1 MDRTI
6 RHTICPIIAAV
17 IWGTAF
23 SAQSV
28 ASAYV
33 QPFSL
38 NAFRSLVAALVLGAF
53 CLLNRRR
60 IADKGKLL
68 KAGLFCGLFLFLA
81 SNCQQLGISETSA
94 GKSGFVTALYIV
106 LVPLF
111 SLFLKQKP
119 GRRVWISVAVAVAGL
134 YFLCVSGEF
143 TVGLGD
149 LSLLACAAFFA
160 VQILGIDHLA
170 GELDEIAFT
179 ALEFAVC
186 GVLSAAGA
194 LAFEP
199 QKLSNY
205 GSCMGSLLYIAIF
218 SSCVA
223 YTLQTVSQKGGN
235 PSVIS
240 LLMSLE
246 SVFAVLGGAVLLHER
261 LTGREYLGCALMA
274 VAVVLA
280 QLPDRKAGRTP
291 ASGEGP
297 AGGGKEETA

>member
-1 MDRTI
+1 MKNTI
-6 RHTICPIIAAV
+6 RHTICPIIAAI

-23 SAQSV
+23 SAQSI
-28 ASAYV
+28 ASEYV
-33 QPFSL
+33 EPFSL
-38 NAFRSLVAALVLGAF
+38 NAFRSLLAALVLGSF
-53 CLLNRRR
+53 CLLARRR
-60 IADKGKLL
+60 VADWKKLW
-68 KAGLFCGLFLFLA
+68 KAGLFCGFFLFLA
-81 SNCQQLGISETSA
+81 SNSQQLGISETSA

-111 SLFLKQKP
+111 SLFLKEKP
-119 GRRVWISVAVAVAGL
+119 GKRIWFSVAVAVVGL

-143 TVGLGD
+143 SIGLGD

-160 VQILGIDHLA
+160 IQILGIDHLA

-179 ALEFAVC
+179 ALEFGIC
-186 GVLSAAGA
+186 GVLSAVCA
-194 LAFEP
+194 LLFEP
-199 QKLSNY
+199 QDLSNY
-205 GSCMGSLLYIAIF
+205 ASCMGSLLYIALF
-218 SSCVA
+218 SSCIA

-246 SVFAVLGGAVLLHER
+246 SVFAVLGGALLLHER

-280 QLPDRKAGRTP
+280 QLPEKKRAE
-291 ASGEGP
+291 A
-297 AGGGKEETA
+297 